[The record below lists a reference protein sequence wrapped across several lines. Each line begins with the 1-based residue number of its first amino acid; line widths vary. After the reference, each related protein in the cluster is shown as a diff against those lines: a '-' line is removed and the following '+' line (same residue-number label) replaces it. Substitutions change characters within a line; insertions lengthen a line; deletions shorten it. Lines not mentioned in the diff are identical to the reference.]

1 MNMNIGIRCIYFLQI
16 SQRFDKLSMLIRYSN
31 NFFFFFPFNSS
42 RFRENLFYE
51 IPSSFQLVIFL
62 YVKNSI
68 ISSEITLKF
77 FFEMRI

>member
-31 NFFFFFPFNSS
+31 NFIFFPFNSS